1 MFGQPGISN
10 LLQILALVTDTPLA
24 EVVKRWTGE
33 TKYGELKK
41 EVAGAV
47 SKMLEEF
54 QERLSEVSDEQVHD
68 LLIDGEEYANEVAGE
83 KLLEVQK
90 LVGLR

>member
-1 MFGQPGISN
+1 
-10 LLQILALVTDTPLA
+10 
-24 EVVKRWTGE
+24 
-33 TKYGELKK
+33 
-41 EVAGAV
+41 
-47 SKMLEEF
+47 
-54 QERLSEVSDEQVHD
+54 VHD